1 VMMRKDLVQLLCT
14 TRAVAGGA
22 KFDSYLGTI
31 KRKVM
36 KHFDLVSFVSCHVRV
51 PFTLSA
57 LGNFGT
63 CRHRPEVTICIVR
76 VNLPLVRTIWR

>member
-1 VMMRKDLVQLLCT
+1 MMMRKDLVQLLCT

-36 KHFDLVSFVSCHVRV
+36 KHFDLVSCCFLSCTRPVYTV
-51 PFTLSA
+51 GPGKFW
-57 LGNFGT
+57 T
-63 CRHRPEVTICIVR
+63 CRHQK
-76 VNLPLVRTIWR
+76 

>member
-1 VMMRKDLVQLLCT
+1 MMMRKDLVQLLCT

-36 KHFDLVSFVSCHVRV
+36 KHFDLVSCCFLSCTRL
-51 PFTLSA
+51 TLSA
-57 LGNFGT
+57 LGNFGHAAT
-63 CRHRPEVTICIVR
+63 RSD
-76 VNLPLVRTIWR
+76 NLYC

>member
-1 VMMRKDLVQLLCT
+1 MLGINFRCPYVTTLAILCF
-14 TRAVAGGA
+14 AVAGGA

-36 KHFDLVSFVSCHVRV
+36 KHFDLVSVVSCHVRV

-57 LGNFGT
+57 LGNFGHAATRSDNLILLGLT
-63 CRHRPEVTICIVR
+63 C
-76 VNLPLVRTIWR
+76 L

>member
-51 PFTLSA
+51 PFT
-57 LGNFGT
+57 
-63 CRHRPEVTICIVR
+63 PEVTICIVR

>member
-1 VMMRKDLVQLLCT
+1 MMCKDLIQLLCT

-36 KHFDLVSFVSCHVRV
+36 KHFDLVSVVSCHVRV

-57 LGNFGT
+57 LGNFGHAATRSDNLILLGLT
-63 CRHRPEVTICIVR
+63 C
-76 VNLPLVRTIWR
+76 L